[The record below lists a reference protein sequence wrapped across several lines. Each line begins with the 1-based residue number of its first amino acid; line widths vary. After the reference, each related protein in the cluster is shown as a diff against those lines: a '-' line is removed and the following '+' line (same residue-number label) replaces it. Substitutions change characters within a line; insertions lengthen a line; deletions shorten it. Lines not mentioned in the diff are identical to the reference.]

1 MDTKSPS
8 VVSTHKN
15 VIKISHRPF
24 DMVQPMKNSNYPI
37 HFVDIETTHF
47 DWTVGEIIEICI
59 WTSRDG
65 GQTISN
71 RYHTYIKPQHL
82 ERANPRALEVN
93 GYTDERWSMAPLW
106 EDVCNEIFKIL
117 EYGIFCAHNVNFDW
131 YWLDHHIKSTS
142 GQKITWRKLDTQSL
156 VWEHIPTP
164 SASMSKLRTLLGW
177 SHHNAHTAQK
187 DVEDLVKLYKLCI
200 STTIGQSVDLVA
212 LQKNVEVVKRRGDDH
227 IYLTIV
233 ELEGLIKMIKIL
245 DKNRHI

>member
-1 MDTKSPS
+1 
-8 VVSTHKN
+8 
-15 VIKISHRPF
+15 
-24 DMVQPMKNSNYPI
+24 MKNPQFPI

-71 RYHTYIKPQHL
+71 RYHTYIQPEHL

-93 GYTDERWSMAPLW
+93 GYTDERWSTAPKW
-106 EDVCNEIFKIL
+106 VDVCDEIFNIL

-131 YWLDHHIKSTS
+131 YWLDHHIQSTS
-142 GQKITWRKLDTQSL
+142 GKKITWRKLDTQSL
-156 VWEHIPTP
+156 VWEHIPTD

-187 DVEDLVKLYKLCI
+187 DVEDLVRLYKMMI
-200 STTIGQSVDLVA
+200 HTTIGHVVDLDA
-212 LQKNVEVVKRRGDDH
+212 LKSNVEVVKRRGDDH
-227 IYLTIV
+227 MYITITDI
-233 ELEGLIKMIKIL
+233 ESLIKMITIL
-245 DKNRHI
+245 NKNATL